1 MAPFADGP
9 TAILSMYVSGAL
21 SRLPLS
27 DMAITLS
34 AFGPPVAVM
43 VVPSSGSS
51 AMSTSGSAASPFPTF
66 SPMYSIG
73 ASSRSPSPMTMVPR
87 MFSWLN
93 AFRIAST
100 AAWSASFSSPRPIT
114 RADAIAAAS
123 VSRTASSPMF
133 LSISLP
139 LQRLQK
145 PVRRAGR
152 LSVLPHADVYGMPER
167 EDRVIALAV
176 HLVLES
182 NLHPRVRL
190 REVHDQHVLVLG
202 GLQIV
207 DARLVHRKQDPAR
220 LDLAV
225 GDAE

>member
-1 MAPFADGP
+1 M
-9 TAILSMYVSGAL
+9 
-21 SRLPLS
+21 
-27 DMAITLS
+27 
-34 AFGPPVAVM
+34 
-43 VVPSSGSS
+43 
-51 AMSTSGSAASPFPTF
+51 
-66 SPMYSIG
+66 G
-73 ASSRSPSPMTMVPR
+73 ASSRSPSPITTVPR
-87 MFSWLN
+87 MCSSLN
-93 AFRIAST
+93 ALRIAST

-182 NLHPRVRL
+182 NFHPGVRL
-190 REVHDQHVLVLG
+190 GEVDEQHFVVPRRFE
-202 GLQIV
+202 V
-207 DARLVHRKQDPAR
+207 VHARLVDGEQD
-220 LDLAV
+220 
-225 GDAE
+225 